1 MKKRFLGLLLV
12 VLFGVFLV
20 ACDELDVVAPVIS
33 GVADHEIM
41 LGDEKPDYLLN
52 VSAFDEVDQDVEVT
66 VDDSNV
72 DLTKPGK
79 YTIVFSAVDKAG
91 NRSFEIKTIT
101 VTGEAGIQFTGTK
114 DHTVV
119 IGAVWPDFTEGV
131 KAVDG
136 NGDEYDVVVDVAGVK
151 TDQKGQYP
159 IYIKAIDIVGE
170 TLAIQ
175 EQTVTV
181 VYNEETQAVADFI
194 RDIDYNHV
202 GVESTHLSVKLGLG
216 DTMTPAALEDGTGPG
231 LLIENMSMDL
241 DVYVNL
247 ETYEESVI
255 YAEFKINIEKINLI
269 QYMADGTITQV
280 TGAEPGSDYIT
291 DTQLKFGVFIT
302 ENKLNV
308 FVESELDIS
317 GMKFTIGDLLGGFM
331 GFMIKAT
338 IPADFLP
345 IYEIIL
351 PMITDHRE
359 SITIEYNQ
367 EKYYEAVGII
377 MMAKSFLLN
386 LEMEQAINQEL
397 WPVSIA
403 DGILTVDNIGLF
415 SINNPEFAMIL
426 PILEMAL
433 GTMDLSPIVQTILNS
448 TLDVTLSTE
457 DNKFSELR
465 FDFNGI
471 DLEISLNT
479 KDVVLPVIPNLEDI
493 MDPDNPDKVLTP
505 GFEEVESLTIVDT
518 IIELIGYFITPEL
531 PPVEE
536 TQP

>member
-20 ACDELDVVAPVIS
+20 ACDELDLVAPVIS

-52 VSAFDEVDQDVEVT
+52 VSAFDEVDKDVEVT

-91 NRSFEIKTIT
+91 NRSFEIKTVT
-101 VTGEAGIQFTGTK
+101 VTGEAGIQFIGTK

-119 IGAVWPDFTEGV
+119 IGTVWPDFSEGV

-136 NGDEYDVVVDVAGVK
+136 NGDEYDVVVDSASVK

-159 IYIKAIDIVGE
+159 IYIKAIDIVGK

-181 VYNEETQAVADFI
+181 VYKEETQAVADFI

-202 GVESTHLSVKLGLG
+202 GIESTHLSVSLGLG
-216 DTMTPAALEDGTGPG
+216 DLMTPPALEDGTGPG

-247 ETYEESVI
+247 ETYQESII
-255 YAEFKINIEKINLI
+255 YAEFSINIEKINLI
-269 QYMADGTITQV
+269 QYMTDGTINQA
-280 TGAEPGSDYIT
+280 TGTTPGSDYIT
-291 DTQLKFGVFIT
+291 NTQLKYGVFIT
-302 ENKLNV
+302 EDKLNV
-308 FVESELDIS
+308 FVESELYIY
-317 GMKFTIGDLLGGFM
+317 GTKFSIGNFLGGFM
-331 GFMIKAT
+331 GFMIKET

-397 WPVSIA
+397 WPVSIS

-415 SINNPEFAMIL
+415 TINNLEFAMIL
-426 PILEMAL
+426 PILEMML
-433 GTMDLSPIVQTILNS
+433 GSMELSPFVQTILNS
-448 TLDVTLSTE
+448 TVDVTLSTE
-457 DNKFSELR
+457 DNKFSELQ

-471 DLEISLNT
+471 DLGISLNT
-479 KDVVLPVIPNLEDI
+479 KDVLLPVIPSLEDV
-493 MDPDNPDKVLTP
+493 MDPDNPESVLIP
-505 GFEEVESLTIVDT
+505 RFEEVESLTIVDT
-518 IIELIGYFITPEL
+518 IIELIGYLMMPEL

-536 TQP
+536 A